1 MLPMMRLSLAAALL
15 LAAAPFAGAADAAKP
30 KTPGVVPGNRI
41 ATIMVSQELINEQL
55 KEHLDTP
62 ILKDVSITLDPET
75 DQIDARGI
83 VIIPTDE
90 VKAVHMEKGL
100 DQFHFQVAIKVK
112 ATAKGHLILIFPLEQ
127 TYFYPV
133 NAKDPEKER
142 VYIPVQFLSLAIG
155 QARGYLTAL
164 SGDFTGFDRK
174 TTRLGEQFALV
185 QKQLKEAKDEDE
197 KDALKNQAAS
207 LQLQL
212 SAIPI
217 QRKEIEKMAKVLDPL
232 LGFTGDKEINL
243 NEELK
248 ARSNSLVVKIKL
260 SQLVPYLVGVELG
273 GVRIVKDTKDGSGMN
288 FLAIDVNAQLEK
300 FEPPIVSSS
309 TAKGA
314 PGAPPSLVIRL
325 NQSFF
330 ESEAVV
336 GAEAKELGGKIRNFG
351 LEFKEDG
358 LHAHGRWHIPIF
370 PDIPFGAVLKFVWI
384 SPNVFE
390 LRVERIKIEHIDMK
404 SLAGLVLDLAK
415 GRLNKSLNG
424 ACTFQ
429 YISKEEDGS
438 RALRVTI
445 NMPLL
450 VPAFPDLNLTGIV
463 TKDRELLMKIGKL

>member
-1 MLPMMRLSLAAALL
+1 MKRVIVSAMMVLIASL
-15 LAAAPFAGAADAAKP
+15 AGAAQAPAPNAP
-30 KTPGVVPGNRI
+30 KVIPGNRI

-62 ILKDVSITLDPET
+62 ILKDVSISLDPEL

-83 VIIPTDE
+83 VIVPTDE

-100 DQFHFQVAIKVK
+100 DQFRFQLAIKVK
-112 ATAKGHLILIFPLEQ
+112 TTRKGHLILIFPLEQ

-133 NAKDPEKER
+133 NAKDPVKER
-142 VYIPVQFLSLAIG
+142 VYIPVQFLSLALG

-164 SGDFTGFDRK
+164 SGDFSGFDRK
-174 TTRLGEQFALV
+174 TKRLSEQLALL
-185 QKQLKEAKDEDE
+185 QKQLKEAKDDDE
-197 KDALKNQAAS
+197 KDALKNQIAG

-217 QRKEIEKMAKVLDPL
+217 QRKEIEKMAKELDPL
-232 LGFTGDKEINL
+232 LGFSGEKEINL

-248 ARSNSLVVKIKL
+248 AHGNSLVLKIKL
-260 SQLVPYLVGVELG
+260 SQLVPYLAGVELG

-288 FLAIDVNAQLEK
+288 FLAIDVNAQLDK

-309 TAKGA
+309 SAKGV
-314 PGAPPSLVIRL
+314 PGTPPSLVIRL
-325 NQSFF
+325 NQAFF
-330 ESEAVV
+330 ESEAIV
-336 GAEAKELGGKIRNFG
+336 GAESREMGSKIRNFG
-351 LEFKEDG
+351 LDFKEDG

-370 PDIPFGAVLKFVWI
+370 PDIPFGAVIKFVWI
-384 SPNVFE
+384 SANVFE
-390 LRVERIKIEHIDMK
+390 LRVERVKIEHIDVK

-424 ACTFQ
+424 ACTFE
-429 YISKEEDGS
+429 YINKEADGS